1 MSAETDFQNGF
12 ICGMATK
19 GLIRTYGSLD
29 GGDLLCGYPINNGS
43 FGAWPLVLEDGVWA
57 AYPQPSS
64 AIYQVED
71 FSRLAA
77 YVIGLSVANMDES
90 YSTVV
95 A

>member
-1 MSAETDFQNGF
+1 MALTDADMLQMTAIALMRHNV
-12 ICGMATK
+12 
-19 GLIRTYGSLD
+19 SVVPLD
-29 GGDLLCGYPINNGS
+29 GGALLYGYPIDNGS
-43 FGAWPLVLEDGVWA
+43 SGTWPLVLEDGVWA